1 MIPRPLGPS
10 QAGPSLS
17 ASIILFFFHRRALV
31 PARYAFS
38 VVTVA
43 VLAAKL
49 VHIYAHVDAMASG
62 LLGYSMSFFSQDVL
76 FLLLMR
82 LFLDNIS
89 SISIRSLRLLAIS
102 VASFIISATLFFASV
117 SISFFVVTGTEL
129 RWRNVG
135 VASDSAAWGML
146 LSGLFSCSVTAGSI
160 VIVAWLAQNLCAV
173 VFGAILNLIRWPL
186 AFLLS
191 KVSPRAAAAAAAA
204 ASSSSSASSTLTYH
218 NIPQDDVEDASG
230 ERKLLTVDDAPTPAD
245 EKRPSLC
252 LHVSLAI
259 TLIIMAISSVARP
272 VDSSLVFMSW
282 TLPLIPFIDLLP
294 SSPSLARL
302 VPSYGNEVNSDLE
315 NRTALAEVPSWPWLP
330 QEKPLPGFTDWY
342 EGKEH
347 YRADKDP
354 LRVSN
359 LDSALLP
366 ELRHS
371 LGDIKIRHV
380 VLIKLES
387 TRKDVFPI
395 KKGGYI
401 WETLAASHDNNTLPA
416 SAVDL
421 FSSLT
426 PNANYLTGDYDDGF
440 PHAHRKARGG
450 INANNVHTTSTY
462 TLKSMAGTLCGLYP
476 LVADFNREYESHVYQ
491 PCLAQ
496 IFNAFNEILKDSSS
510 SSSSSGNAG
519 DDFNSYKWR
528 STFMQSV
535 TEGYDKQDAEM
546 PVLGYT
552 DGFFV
557 SKEYLHSD
565 KAKFGKI
572 NESDT
577 NYYGMSEEV
586 LKDYVR
592 DEFISAKKNN
602 GRVFLSHLTSTT
614 HHPFVLPEGEKYL
627 PLSDDKK
634 LNDLSHYVNTIG
646 FADRWLGKVMEILDE
661 QGVAN
666 ETLLVLVGDHGLSLP
681 ENGGVTPYYNGNVG
695 NFHVPLV
702 ISHPQLPAIDVND
715 AAASLSILP
724 TILDL
729 LIETGSLSKTTKQ
742 AARDLMGNYEGQ
754 SLLRPQRQASWETGE
769 SNWLFTVMNPGRAT
783 IAVRDAHRPDWR
795 LIMPVIDDV
804 EWRFTNTAEDPHE
817 KEPVISFSFAPLLE
831 KIERKYGVEA
841 AAWTETAA
849 FKARW
854 WVKENNKRWRF
865 NA

>member
-1 MIPRPLGPS
+1 MIPRPLGLS
-10 QAGPSLS
+10 QAGPSCPSLTTRV
-17 ASIILFFFHRRALV
+17 ILFLFNRRALL
-31 PARYAFS
+31 PSRYAFS
-38 VVTVA
+38 VVAVA

-62 LLGYSMSFFSQDVL
+62 LLGYAMSFFTQDVF

-89 SISIRSLRLLAIS
+89 SISIRSLRIMAIS
-102 VASFIISATLFFASV
+102 LASFIIASTLFFASV

-135 VASDSAAWGML
+135 VAGDSAAWGML
-146 LSGLFSCSVTAGSI
+146 LSGLFSCSITAGSI
-160 VIVAWLAQNLCAV
+160 VIIAWLAQNLFAS
-173 VFGAILNLIRWPL
+173 VFGAALNLIRWPL

-191 KVSPRAAAAAAAA
+191 KVSPRAAAAAAG
-204 ASSSSSASSTLTYH
+204 SSSSRPLTYH

-230 ERKLLTVDDAPTPAD
+230 ERKLLTVDDAPASAD

-294 SSPSLARL
+294 SSPSPARL
-302 VPSYGNEVNSDLE
+302 VPSYSNEVNSDLE
-315 NRTALAEVPSWPWLP
+315 NRTALAEAPSWPWLP
-330 QEKPLPGFTDWY
+330 EGTTLPGFADWY

-359 LDSALLP
+359 LDAALLP

-395 KKGGYI
+395 KKNGYI

-416 SAVDL
+416 SAADL
-421 FSSLT
+421 FASLT

-440 PHAHRKARGG
+440 PHTHRKARGG

-476 LVADFNREYESHVYQ
+476 LVADFNREYETHVYQ

-496 IFNAFNEILKDSSS
+496 IFNAFNELQRDSSNS
-510 SSSSSGNAG
+510 NGG

-546 PVLGYT
+546 PVLGYPE
-552 DGFFV
+552 GFFV

-586 LKDYVR
+586 LKDYIR
-592 DEFISAKKNN
+592 DEFATAKKNN

-614 HHPFVLPEGEKYL
+614 HHPFVLPEGENYL

-646 FADRWLGKVMEILDE
+646 FADRWLGQIMEILDE

-666 ETLLVLVGDHGLSLP
+666 ETLLVMVGDHGLSLP

-702 ISHPQLPAIDVND
+702 ISHPLLPAIDIND

-742 AARDLMGNYEGQ
+742 AARDLMSNYEGQ

-769 SNWLFTVMNPGRAT
+769 SNWLFTVMNPGKAT

-817 KEPVISFSFAPLLE
+817 TEPVISFSFDPLLE
-831 KIERKYGVEA
+831 KIEHKHGVEA

-854 WVKENNKRWRF
+854 WIKENNKRWRF
-865 NA
+865 KG